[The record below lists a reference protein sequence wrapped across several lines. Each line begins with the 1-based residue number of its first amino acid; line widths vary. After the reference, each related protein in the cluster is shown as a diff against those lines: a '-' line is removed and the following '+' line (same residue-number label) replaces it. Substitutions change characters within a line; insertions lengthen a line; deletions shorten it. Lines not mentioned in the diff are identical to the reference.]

1 MNFTVFDDVGK
12 RNKKRKIVTTNIN
25 LFFHNL
31 FLSIECITTTD
42 LMQNLKLCLMNPFVA
57 EDLRNGILCSSV
69 TTIFKFNNFKNT

>member
-25 LFFHNL
+25 LFFYNL

-42 LMQNLKLCLMNPFVA
+42 LIQNLKLCLINPFVA
-57 EDLRNGILCSSV
+57 EDLRNEFYV
-69 TTIFKFNNFKNT
+69 VQ